1 MTDLQSNIPQAIQ
14 LVLQWDLPDQ
24 ALPDA
29 VRTQACLLAHLS
41 SDQVGATDTQ
51 D

>member
-24 ALPDA
+24 ALPNA
-29 VRTQACLLAHLS
+29 VRTQASLLAHLS
-41 SDQVGATDTQ
+41 PDQLGVADLN
-51 D
+51 

>member
-24 ALPDA
+24 ALGDA
-29 VRTQACLLAHLS
+29 VQTQASALAHLN